1 MTGEIPYYGT
11 TGRELWSEFSRM
23 IADVTAKR
31 GIPVEVSAADGAWTG
46 VSFPG
51 RGRVLQARVNGSSLR
66 CYPLGVQPQ
75 DRFAAIEHEAS
86 KCSKSWKRRFPS
98 MFTIDGPEQLPLA
111 LDLVDEML
119 VRVATEEP
127 VQAMRPLMAAGTPQ

>member
-23 IADVTAKR
+23 IADLTVKR
-31 GIPVEVSAADGAWTG
+31 GIPVEVGAADGSWTG

-51 RGRVLQARVNGSSLR
+51 RGRVLQARVNSTSLR
-66 CYPLGVQPQ
+66 CYPLGVLPQ
-75 DRFAAIEHEAS
+75 ERFAAIEHEPS

-111 LDLVDEML
+111 LDLVDEVL
-119 VRVATEEP
+119 SKVANDEP
-127 VQAMRPLMAAGTPQ
+127 VRTVAPMVMANLTS